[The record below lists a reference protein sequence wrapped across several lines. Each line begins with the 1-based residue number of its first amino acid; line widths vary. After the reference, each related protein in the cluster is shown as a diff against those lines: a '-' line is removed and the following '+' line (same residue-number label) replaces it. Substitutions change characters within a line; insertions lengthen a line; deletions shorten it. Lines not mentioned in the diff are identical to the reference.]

1 MVMPS
6 NEDQQFLNA
15 LQNPSMTS
23 VSKQRLQ
30 ALSEQ
35 LTVKPADP
43 GTFEDIPKIC
53 RIAGDSAGPY
63 GPLSSLPILVPTLHL
78 ID

>member
-1 MVMPS
+1 MPS
-6 NEDQQFLNA
+6 DKDQNLIKA
-15 LQNPSMTS
+15 LGNPSMTS
-23 VSKQRLQ
+23 KNRLQ

-43 GTFEDIPKIC
+43 GTFEDIPKIR

-63 GPLSSLPILVPTLHL
+63 VRPLP
-78 ID
+78 

>member
-6 NEDQQFLNA
+6 DEDQQFLNA
-15 LQNPSMTS
+15 LKNPSMTS

-35 LTVKPADP
+35 LVVKPADP
-43 GTFEDIPKIC
+43 GTFEDIPKIR

-63 GPLSSLPILVPTLHL
+63 GPLSSLPILSPPCQLN
-78 ID
+78 D